1 MRFGFGLNPLFGH
14 GHALTWYDDLDHLH
28 FMGKNV
34 ASATVVDRVKLQ
46 ADQQH
51 MAWLARSF
59 GRPDYAPLSAA
70 DLETL
75 FGAAEMVSK
84 YPGTHLFKEGD
95 EANAAYL
102 VESGEVEVYR
112 GTEAKR
118 RVVSRV
124 GSGSV
129 LGDIAMFGGGP
140 YISSAQ
146 AVSRVRVF
154 RFDRDRLMPELAQH
168 PAICMRWLVAGLRQ
182 LEETQRRVI
191 HLMHKTVLSQV
202 ADLLGEEADRR
213 GEVRLSQTTIA
224 TLLGVSRQSVNEAL
238 GRLKDQGAV
247 ETGYRHIRVLDTEK
261 LASIASS

>member
-1 MRFGFGLNPLFGH
+1 
-14 GHALTWYDDLDHLH
+14 
-28 FMGKNV
+28 MGKNV
-34 ASATVVDRVKLQ
+34 VSLTVDERVTYQ

-59 GRPDYAPLSAA
+59 GRPDYAPLTAA

-75 FGAAEMVSK
+75 IGSAEMISK

-95 EANAAYL
+95 EATAAYL
-102 VESGEVEVYR
+102 VESGDVEVYR
-112 GTEAKR
+112 GQGNAR

-129 LGDIAMFGGGP
+129 LGDIAMFGSGP

-154 RFDRDRLMPELAQH
+154 RFDRDKLLPELARH
-168 PAICMRWLVAGLRQ
+168 PAICLRWLVAGLRQ

-202 ADLLGEEADRR
+202 ADLLSEESDRR

-238 GRLKDQGAV
+238 GRLKDQDAV
-247 ETGYRHIRVLDTEK
+247 ETGYRYIRVLDSEK
-261 LASIASS
+261 LAEIATS

>member
-1 MRFGFGLNPLFGH
+1 
-14 GHALTWYDDLDHLH
+14 
-28 FMGKNV
+28 MGKNV
-34 ASATVVDRVKLQ
+34 TSPTVVDRVKHQ

-75 FGAAEMVSK
+75 LGAAEMVSK
-84 YPGTHLFKEGD
+84 YPGTHIFREGD
-95 EANAAYL
+95 DATAAFL
-102 VESGEVEVYR
+102 IESGEVEVYR
-112 GTEAKR
+112 GSEGTR

-129 LGDIAMFGGGP
+129 LGDIAMFGGQP

-146 AVSRVRVF
+146 AVSRVKVF
-154 RFDRDRLMPELAQH
+154 RFDRDRLLPELARH

-202 ADLLGEEADRR
+202 ADLLGEEADKR
-213 GEVRLSQTTIA
+213 GEVRLSQTTIS

-238 GRLKDQGAV
+238 GRLKEQGTI
-247 ETGYRHIRVLDTEK
+247 ETGYRSIRVLDADK
-261 LASIASS
+261 LASIAAS

>member
-1 MRFGFGLNPLFGH
+1 
-14 GHALTWYDDLDHLH
+14 
-28 FMGKNV
+28 
-34 ASATVVDRVKLQ
+34 
-46 ADQQH
+46 

-75 FGAAEMVSK
+75 LGAAEMVSK
-84 YPGTHLFKEGD
+84 YPGTHIFREGD
-95 EANAAYL
+95 DATAAFL
-102 VESGEVEVYR
+102 IESGEVEVYR
-112 GTEAKR
+112 GSEGTR

-129 LGDIAMFGGGP
+129 LGDIAMFGGQP

-146 AVSRVRVF
+146 AVSRVKVF
-154 RFDRDRLMPELAQH
+154 RFDRDRLLPELARH

-202 ADLLGEEADRR
+202 ADLLGEEADKR
-213 GEVRLSQTTIA
+213 GEVRLSQTTIS

-238 GRLKDQGAV
+238 GRLKEQGTI
-247 ETGYRHIRVLDTEK
+247 ETGYRSIRVLDADK
-261 LASIASS
+261 LASIAAS

>member
-1 MRFGFGLNPLFGH
+1 
-14 GHALTWYDDLDHLH
+14 
-28 FMGKNV
+28 MGKNV
-34 ASATVVDRVKLQ
+34 TTLTVVDRVKQQ

-70 DLETL
+70 DLESL
-75 FGAAEMVSK
+75 LGAAEMVSK
-84 YPGTHLFKEGD
+84 YPGTHLFREGD
-95 EANAAYL
+95 DAAAAFL
-102 VESGEVEVYR
+102 IESGEVEVYR
-112 GTEAKR
+112 GSEGTR

-129 LGDIAMFGGGP
+129 LGDIAMFGGQP

-146 AVSRVRVF
+146 AVSRLKVF
-154 RFDRDRLMPELAQH
+154 KFDRDRLLPELARH

-191 HLMHKTVLSQV
+191 HLMHKTVLGQV

-213 GEVRLSQTTIA
+213 GEVRLSQTTIS

-238 GRLKDQGAV
+238 GRLREQGTV
-247 ETGYRHIRVLDTEK
+247 ETGYRSIRVLDADK
-261 LASIASS
+261 LALIAAS